1 MEQAAGCLMIKD
13 TEINDFGGFEADIV
27 REVLRAAKRNAY
39 VYPSLFSLCNGRGGK
54 MSQTVT
60 AFPPEYI
67 SSVEGALTIDEILLP
82 AVFNAHKQMGL
93 APICTALVITTG
105 FINISL
111 SDSDSVREKISRNET
126 PTIEELE
133 RAAEGKEISEVVM
146 IALQSAEKER
156 TLFYN
161 VVKTGNSVVLSGGN
175 IVPEIDLVEKTGV
188 TAKIIFGDLFVGIF
202 NRFLQ
207 IYSEPNTPPMHN

>member
-1 MEQAAGCLMIKD
+1 
-13 TEINDFGGFEADIV
+13 
-27 REVLRAAKRNAY
+27 
-39 VYPSLFSLCNGRGGK
+39 